1 MKWGKQHHVM
11 YSIADFVA
19 KAKDRATCLCIYVIY
34 LYTNM
39 NMNMIFKKD
48 VRLPFSTPKNNRKL
62 SLATKELSSP

>member
-48 VRLPFSTPKNNRKL
+48 LNYIESRCTSAF
-62 SLATKELSSP
+62 